1 MSKNKCSQGKPYYG
15 EACRSHDSKGRVTC
29 RACCA
34 RMIPGT
40 PLACVCYYTA
50 QNMFIRSFRCLLHV
64 IFQEDL
70 PRVSAIHS
78 SIFLGSTYVPGSQ
91 KPIPACSP
99 CGLSLNNIWGCVW
112 LPALLASSG
121 KHMRL
126 YHAYY
131 LQMLQQRIDPT
142 IGRFIGYYIMEISCT
157 HNFICTHRYCICI
170 YSAIVSRCRDTQTIG
185 VQAQVGVGR

>member
-1 MSKNKCSQGKPYYG
+1 MASNAYIQPWPYLLSNQELLELYEASRPHGMMMSKNTSFFKGHTIRMSKNKCSQGKPYYG

-99 CGLSLNNIWGCVW
+99 CGLSLNNIWGCV
-112 LPALLASSG
+112 
-121 KHMRL
+121 
-126 YHAYY
+126 
-131 LQMLQQRIDPT
+131 
-142 IGRFIGYYIMEISCT
+142 
-157 HNFICTHRYCICI
+157 
-170 YSAIVSRCRDTQTIG
+170 
-185 VQAQVGVGR
+185 